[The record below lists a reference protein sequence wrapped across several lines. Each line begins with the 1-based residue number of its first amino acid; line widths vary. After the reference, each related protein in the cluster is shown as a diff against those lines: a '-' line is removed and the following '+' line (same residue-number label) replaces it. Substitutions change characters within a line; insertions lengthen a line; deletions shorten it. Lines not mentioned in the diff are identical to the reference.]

1 MHPAAPFVLAAIT
14 MAATTAHA
22 GPYCYKW
29 NEAYS
34 RGDIAQTAATH
45 QAWIVTH
52 LPNDILQSLKAKG
65 DAAAQSRLEA
75 LERLVVKNCEL
86 HGTLPVTT
94 VLDDL
99 ATNYRSGRIDLFR

>member
-1 MHPAAPFVLAAIT
+1 
-14 MAATTAHA
+14 
-22 GPYCYKW
+22 
-29 NEAYS
+29 
-34 RGDIAQTAATH
+34 
-45 QAWIVTH
+45 
-52 LPNDILQSLKAKG
+52 
-65 DAAAQSRLEA
+65 